1 MNYPSIFKRLIGSK
15 LAKWLAIYLVVCF
28 ILPFPVWA
36 QYTSQLGLQ
45 RQLGGSQTNRNNPND
60 PSIPGSVTDLSNTNQ
75 QRQILQQLG
84 GGQAGQQGFGLG
96 LSKIQTIQV
105 HILGDVQNPG
115 LFTVQAGT
123 RAADLVK
130 QAVPSRASI
139 RLIQIRKKG
148 EKTKDYDLYRYFQF
162 GDLKNNPFVED
173 NDVIFVPNPKGAIR
187 IEGPVA
193 KPGVYELYYEKNL
206 SQIINLAGGV
216 TKSVAKRSPI
226 RVIRF
231 TDEGKKS
238 VITVEQNRRDIKK
251 FEIEKGDVIIV
262 PDIINSHKE
271 FDYSVESIPGEN
283 LVYPTSVADVFVI
296 GAVIS
301 PGAFPYKS
309 HFRIKDYVAY
319 AGATADARL
328 SSVIVFRNGK
338 KIRRKLGQTI
348 QAGDVII
355 VKKKAI
361 EDFVKYIGI
370 VSSVIGVTLSALV
383 LERSLSNN

>member
-1 MNYPSIFKRLIGSK
+1 MKQPNLFKNLMTSSFSK
-15 LAKWLAIYLVVCF
+15 CLVVF
-28 ILPFPVWA
+28 LIFSFVFPFPVWA

-45 RQLGGSQTNRNNPND
+45 RQLGGSQNNSNPND
-60 PSIPGSVTDLSNTNQ
+60 PLTPGSVTDLSQSNQ
-75 QRQILQQLG
+75 NRQILQQAAGLQG
-84 GGQAGQQGFGLG
+84 GAGQGLGFGLV
-96 LSKIQTIQV
+96 KMQTIQV

-123 RAADLVK
+123 RAADLLK
-130 QAVPSRASI
+130 LAVPTRASVRVI
-139 RLIQIRKKG
+139 ELRKQG
-148 EKTKDYDLYRYFQF
+148 ERGKTYDLYRYFQS

-173 NDVIFVPNPKGAIR
+173 NDVIFVPNPKGAVR

-193 KPGVYELYYEKNL
+193 RPGVFELYYEKNL
-206 SQIINLAGGV
+206 SQILSLAGGV
-216 TKSVAKRSPI
+216 TKSVAKKAPI

-231 TDEGKKS
+231 TEDGQKI
-238 VITVEQNRRDIKK
+238 VLDVEQNRRDIKK

-262 PDIINSHKE
+262 PDIINSHKK

-319 AGATADARL
+319 AGATAEARL
-328 SSVIVFRNGK
+328 GSVIVFRNGK
-338 KIRRKLGQTI
+338 KVRRKLEQTI

-361 EDFVKYIGI
+361 ENFVKYVGI
-370 VSSVIGVTLSALV
+370 ISSVIGVTLSALV
-383 LERSLSNN
+383 LERSLNNR